1 MEGQS
6 SSPKSSSSPKPS
18 SSPPPPKIQK
28 VDDARL
34 LDQKIQK
41 PTQERTDSDIRIDQ
55 LCKELNKEKAD
66 REKAQTELD
75 QMMKITSNRFNKLL
89 EELKTKNE
97 LIGQLEK
104 EREAEMKRIQSQLDE
119 KTAEVDEMKRKE
131 EKMETEL
138 KDLNL
143 KHQHQNDISLHL
155 IQTNMEVTILH
166 WLILG
171 PTDRGFKMLVSSKAE
186 ISQYIEKI
194 IQLFIQN

>member
-1 MEGQS
+1 MEGQ
-6 SSPKSSSSPKPS
+6 SSSPKPS

-119 KTAEVDEMKRKE
+119 KTA
-131 EKMETEL
+131 
-138 KDLNL
+138 
-143 KHQHQNDISLHL
+143 
-155 IQTNMEVTILH
+155 
-166 WLILG
+166 
-171 PTDRGFKMLVSSKAE
+171 
-186 ISQYIEKI
+186 
-194 IQLFIQN
+194 